1 MQFIL
6 NQNLKLQ
13 ALDNMNYKARKMQLK
28 WKDKKEGLEKVIL
41 IDVKEWYTTS
51 SRRFRVFLS
60 YTIFSGEEDML
71 FYW

>member
-1 MQFIL
+1 
-6 NQNLKLQ
+6 
-13 ALDNMNYKARKMQLK
+13 MNYKARKMQLK

-51 SRRFRVFLS
+51 SRRFRVFFS

-71 FYW
+71 FY